1 MLSTAALAGE
11 SATQAHDLVSR
22 FSKVDEPGL
31 ISYQGA
37 LTDSGSVSLNTIVSV
52 TFSLYTDSTGGT
64 QVWTETQPLIEVNDG
79 RFNVLLGRVNAIPD
93 TVFQDPERWLGIR
106 VESDS
111 GLESRQRMAV
121 EMSIPIRFTK
131 LTETQCFTLK
141 DIALMWEKML
151 EQTTQIFFQLSWDI
165 ELVIIAVR
173 ATAQL

>member
-1 MLSTAALAGE
+1 
-11 SATQAHDLVSR
+11 
-22 FSKVDEPGL
+22 
-31 ISYQGA
+31 
-37 LTDSGSVSLNTIVSV
+37 
-52 TFSLYTDSTGGT
+52 
-64 QVWTETQPLIEVNDG
+64 VNDG